1 MFRRFVTQPNNQNNN
16 PNVPNSDPSVP
27 INREKANELFRL
39 NPVELAGLLELAW
52 DLREWELDPMN
63 PEKSQHPLGHPNR
76 RSDISGLPRYF
87 LDNLFGGAVD
97 KENRF
102 VFATNRERFCTSD
115 TPNEGIIAQNPNCSN
130 RWDHLIYAYLI
141 ENTRIYEIFRRV
153 IYEYRHSEKLGVP
166 LASSQHW
173 LRNTEELFFRDA
185 APFTI
190 YSVTSY
196 VRPDSGASRR
206 NAYYRMFGMDLNH
219 GIGDGKPYP
228 YIKPDTAN
236 REFVSTWENF
246 LQEVWIGI
254 VNSRNTIGVDPTDDA
269 AIANLARRL
278 HDMLRT
284 RRTNGN
290 LSREEFWF
298 VSMMSWFHLSVEF
311 DSPIVVS
318 LRAEGSRD
326 EERLKKIAER
336 VKLPAHAKSYY
347 FFRLCDPMSRIL
359 TQIETG
365 IYNDEMAVPALYS
378 QGSPVEADMR
388 RIITFW
394 SFATGRNMKA
404 KAVPVTTATVV
415 R

>member
-1 MFRRFVTQPNNQNNN
+1 MFRRFVTQPNGQNGD
-16 PNVPNSDPSVP
+16 PNVP

-39 NPVELAGLLELAW
+39 NPLELAGLLELAW
-52 DLREWELDPMN
+52 DLREWDGDSNN
-63 PEKSQHPLGHPNR
+63 PSPLGHPNR
-76 RSDISGLPRYF
+76 RSDISGLPQYF
-87 LDNLFGGAVD
+87 LDNLFGGAVAND
-97 KENRF
+97 GSG
-102 VFATNRERFCTSD
+102 VITTNRDNFGLDDPVINGDGERL
-115 TPNEGIIAQNPNCSN
+115 GM
-130 RWDHLIYAYLI
+130 RWDHLIYAYMI

-153 IYEYRHSEKLGVP
+153 IHEYRHGEKLGVP

-185 APFTI
+185 APFTV

-196 VRPDSGASRR
+196 VRPDSGSSRR

-219 GIGDGKPYP
+219 GMDDGKPYP
-228 YIKPDTAN
+228 YVKPDTAN

-254 VNSRNTIGVDPTDDA
+254 VNSSNTIGVNPTDDA

-278 HDMLRT
+278 HDMDNT

-311 DSPIVVS
+311 NSPIVVS

>member
-1 MFRRFVTQPNNQNNN
+1 MFRRFVTQPNGQNGNGQN
-16 PNVPNSDPSVP
+16 GDPNVP
-27 INREKANELFRL
+27 INRAKANELFRL

-52 DLREWELDPMN
+52 DLREWERDPNN
-63 PEKSQHPLGHPNR
+63 PDNPRYPLGHPNR
-76 RSDISGLPRYF
+76 RSDISGLPQYF
-87 LDNLFGGAVD
+87 LDTLFGEAVD
-97 KENRF
+97 SSNPSNR
-102 VFATNRERFCTSD
+102 VFEINRSDFGPDIDRRERL
-115 TPNEGIIAQNPNCSN
+115 GM

-196 VRPDSGASRR
+196 IRPDSGASRR

-219 GIGDGKPYP
+219 GMEDGKPYP
-228 YIKPDTAN
+228 YVKPDTAN
-236 REFVSTWENF
+236 REFVSTWEDF

-254 VNSRNTIGVDPTDDA
+254 VNFTNNIGVDPTDDA

-278 HDMLRT
+278 HDMLTT

-311 DSPIVVS
+311 NSPIVVS

-378 QGSPVEADMR
+378 KDSPVEADMR
-388 RIITFW
+388 RLVTFW

>member
-1 MFRRFVTQPNNQNNN
+1 MFRRFVTKPGSQLD
-16 PNVPNSDPSVP
+16 DPDTP
-27 INREKANELFRL
+27 IDRQKADALFRL
-39 NPVELAGLLELAW
+39 NPAELAALLELAW
-52 DLREWELDPMN
+52 EFRIWEEN
-63 PEKSQHPLGHPNR
+63 IELGRPNR
-76 RSDISGLPRYF
+76 RSDISQLPEY
-87 LDNLFGGAVD
+87 LLNALYGGARDDADNSV
-97 KENRF
+97 
-102 VFATNRERFCTSD
+102 VQTNRDRFRPQLSD
-115 TPNEGIIAQNPNCSN
+115 TLGIGTV

-153 IYEYRHSEKLGVP
+153 LYEYRHGEKLGVP

-190 YSVTSY
+190 YSVVSY
-196 VRPDSGASRR
+196 VRPDQGASRR

-219 GIGDGKPYP
+219 GMDDGKSYP
-228 YIKPDTAN
+228 YVKPDTAN
-236 REFVSTWENF
+236 REFVSTWEDF

-254 VNSRNTIGVDPTDDA
+254 VNFENTIGVNPTDDA

-278 HDMLRT
+278 HDMLTT
-284 RRTNGN
+284 RRTFGN
-290 LSREEFWF
+290 LSREEFWY
-298 VSMMSWFHLSVEF
+298 VSMMSWFHLTVEF
-311 DSPIVVS
+311 NSPIIVS
-318 LRAEGSRD
+318 LRSEGSRD
-326 EERLKKIAER
+326 EERLKKVAER

-347 FFRLCDPMSRIL
+347 FFRLADPMSRIL

-365 IYNDEMAVPALYS
+365 TYNVETAVPALYS
-378 QGSPVEADMR
+378 KGSPVEPDMR
-388 RIITFW
+388 RLITFW